1 MSNYKATSWG
11 RTRGPKNIAGPH
23 GTEAVTST
31 GNPSAATDG
40 YSTENQKYL
49 HMLLDTSTSGENRT
63 VTVYAY
69 SHAFGRWWI
78 LDNGSGSNLTIAA
91 NNTTAVRA
99 GTDAVEIKGVDRL
112 FFKVNDTLADNDEFF
127 AACSTLE

>member
-1 MSNYKATSWG
+1 MATYKATSWG
-11 RTRGPKNIAGPH
+11 RTRGPKNLAGAP
-23 GTEAVTST
+23 GTEVVTST
-31 GNPSAATDG
+31 SNPSAATDG

-49 HMLLDTSTSGENRT
+49 HMLLDTSTVNENRT

-78 LDNGSGSNLTIAA
+78 LDDGGSNLTISA

-99 GTDAVEIKGVDRL
+99 GTNAVEIKGVDRL
-112 FFKVNDTLADNDEFF
+112 FFKINSSLHANNAFF

>member
-1 MSNYKATSWG
+1 MADYKASSWG
-11 RTRGPKNIAGPH
+11 RTRGPKNIAGPP

-31 GNPSAATDG
+31 SNPSTATDG

-78 LDNGSGSNLTIAA
+78 LDDGGSNLTIAA
-91 NNTTAVRA
+91 NNTEAVRA
-99 GTDAVEIKGVDRL
+99 GSDAVEIKGVDRL
-112 FFKVNDTLADNDEFF
+112 FFKINGALASDDEFF

>member
-1 MSNYKATSWG
+1 MSNYKATRWG
-11 RTRGPKNIAGPH
+11 RTRGPKNIAGPP

-31 GNPSAATDG
+31 GTPSAATDG

-49 HMLLDTSTSGENRT
+49 HMLLDTSTSTNNRT

-78 LDNGSGSNLTIAA
+78 LDDGGSNLTIAA
-91 NNTTAVRA
+91 NNTVAVRA

-112 FFKVNDTLADNDEFF
+112 FFKINTALAADDEFF

>member
-1 MSNYKATSWG
+1 MSNYVAQSWG
-11 RTRGPKNIAGPH
+11 RTRSPKNIAGPH

-78 LDNGSGSNLTIAA
+78 LDDGGSNLTIAA

-112 FFKVNDTLADNDEFF
+112 FFKINGALDADDEFF